1 MACAHPEWDAART
14 PRGSFRAASFLSGFD
29 GRDVFARSRSSR
41 LNRRRTHSYPHRE
54 KKPAFPRASD
64 GQDVLQSTRYGVPM
78 KLAAISTAVVSS
90 LVLAALAFAD
100 ASPTSNKWRIELSG
114 QALTTGELVFRVTP
128 SQGEATDVA
137 VAVKSGRAENN
148 VAKDVRDAFASQ
160 LSPQRF
166 SIEVDDGED
175 VLVKKKDGQP
185 DFALELVE
193 ASVQNV
199 TVKVEGE

>member
-1 MACAHPEWDAART
+1 
-14 PRGSFRAASFLSGFD
+14 
-29 GRDVFARSRSSR
+29 
-41 LNRRRTHSYPHRE
+41 
-54 KKPAFPRASD
+54 
-64 GQDVLQSTRYGVPM
+64 M

-90 LVLAALAFAD
+90 LLLAALAFAD

-128 SQGEATDVA
+128 SQGESTDIA
-137 VAVKSGRAENN
+137 VAIKSGRDENN
-148 VAKDVRDAFASQ
+148 VAKDVRDALAAK

-166 SIEVDDGED
+166 SVEVDDGED
-175 VLVKKKDGQP
+175 VLLKKKEGQP
-185 DFALELVE
+185 DFALELVD